1 MGLPTPKSAPKA
13 GAREAASSLSKIIDP
28 LQRTADNLP
37 DDLADLADLP
47 EAFAVVASRLALVR
61 AALGHMRDRMRK
73 PTGEETP
80 RALEAQG
87 AVVLAAKEAYKA
99 ADRLSDLFDAVT
111 LVDGPAEARIK
122 SYKSAV
128 DGGERLE
135 VVMAR
140 LLAAVGKVAAAA
152 PGGEVYADELA
163 EALDEVKALPASLEE
178 DEGGTARYHFVN
190 SGSGNMFNHTG
201 TGSINPNF
209 GNGPMF
215 TGDASHATMS
225 FGGVGK

>member
-1 MGLPTPKSAPKA
+1 MGLPAPKSAPLA
-13 GAREAASSLSKIIDP
+13 SAREAASSLSKIIDP
-28 LQRTADNLP
+28 LQRTIENFPDNLSE
-37 DDLADLADLP
+37 LADLP
-47 EAFAVVASRLALVR
+47 KAFAVVASRLVLVH
-61 AALGHMRDRMRK
+61 AALAHMRDKMRK
-73 PTGEETP
+73 PFGEETHP
-80 RALEAQG
+80 AREAQG
-87 AVVLAAKEAYKA
+87 AVVVEAKAAYKA
-99 ADRLSDLFDAVT
+99 ADRLDDLFDAVS
-111 LVDGPAEARIK
+111 LVDGSAEARVK
-122 SYKSAV
+122 SYKEAV

-140 LLAAVGKVAAAA
+140 LLAAVGKVAELA
-152 PGGEVYADELA
+152 PGGAEYAGELA

-178 DEGGTARYHFVN
+178 DKGAAMYHFVN

-225 FGGVGK
+225 FGAVGK